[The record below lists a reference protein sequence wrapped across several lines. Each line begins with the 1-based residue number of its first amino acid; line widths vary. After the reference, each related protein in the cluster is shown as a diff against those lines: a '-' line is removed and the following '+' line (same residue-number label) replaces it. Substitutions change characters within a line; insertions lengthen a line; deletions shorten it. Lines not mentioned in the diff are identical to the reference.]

1 MSGFAPTAACPAVT
15 SNVDPVTKRTL
26 AVAALALVLLLGLA
40 PSASAHAQLES
51 TTPAAGSIL
60 NTAPDTIELSFSEH
74 VTVDSVKVI
83 DAGRHRVDTG
93 KTTKLD
99 GRTVRAALKPK
110 LPDGGYVVAWR
121 VVSADSHPIG
131 GGFTFRVGSS
141 STALD
146 PSLVQNLLAG
156 TKAPRSLGVVYGLV
170 RFVLF
175 SGLLLLVGGAAFVA
189 MLWPEGAS
197 RDRVRTILWW
207 SLDVVAVTTALGL
220 GLQGASVGGL
230 GLLDALKPSVIGDTL
245 GTSFGHVWLARLLLL
260 MPAAVLLQSI
270 DRVRTSAWRAAA
282 AVVGIAL
289 VTTPALSGHADTGRW
304 VAWATLFDVAHVG
317 SGAVWLGGLTM
328 LLAVVLRTDVTEAR
342 DVTERFS
349 AVAFGAV
356 SVVVV
361 TGTFQSFRQ
370 LGSLDGFD
378 TTYGHL
384 LIVKVVLVLTL
395 LGVASL
401 TRSALHGRLP
411 IGDLEPVGAGPGAQ
425 HVEEHDVITV
435 LRRLVA
441 AEVVIA
447 ILVVAVTSLLVDAN
461 PSGALA
467 ARGGPFDQTHV
478 VSDALVNVVVV
489 PGVVGPT
496 DIHLYVDNPAGG
508 LTQPVGVTAT
518 LSLPSGG
525 VTGIDVPFVTAGPK
539 HWTANDVDVPI
550 AGTWQLEVEVLLT
563 DIDKA
568 TTTFNVPIGGSS

>member
-1 MSGFAPTAACPAVT
+1 
-15 SNVDPVTKRTL
+15 VTKRTF
-26 AVAALALVLLLGLA
+26 AVAALALVLLVGLA

-51 TTPAAGSIL
+51 TDPASGAIL
-60 NTAPDTIELSFSEH
+60 NTAPDAIELSFSEH

-83 DAGRHRVDTG
+83 DAAQHRVDTG
-93 KTTKLD
+93 KTTKPD

-146 PSLVQNLLAG
+146 PSLVQDLLAG
-156 TKAPRSLGVVYGLV
+156 TKAPRSLGIAYGID

-175 SGLLLLVGGAAFVA
+175 SGLLLLVGGGAFIAA
-189 MLWPEGAS
+189 LWPEGAS
-197 RDRVRTILWW
+197 RERVRRILWL
-207 SLDVVAVTTALGL
+207 SLDATVVTTALGL
-220 GLQGASVGGL
+220 GLQGASVNGQ

-245 GTSFGHVWLARLLLL
+245 DTTFGRVWLARLALLVI
-260 MPAAVLLQSI
+260 AAALLQLI
-270 DRVRTSAWRAAA
+270 DRVRTTGWRLGAF
-282 AVVGIAL
+282 VVGLAL
-289 VTTPALSGHADTGRW
+289 VATPAFSGHADTGRW
-304 VAWATLFDVAHVG
+304 VAWAKAFDIAHVA
-317 SGAVWLGGLTM
+317 SGAVWLGGLAM
-328 LLAVVLRTDVTEAR
+328 LLAVVLRSDVTEAR

-349 AVAFGAV
+349 PVAFAAV
-356 SVVVV
+356 SIVVLS
-361 TGTFQSFRQ
+361 GTFQSFRQ

-384 LIVKVVLVLTL
+384 LIVKILLVLTL

-411 IGDLEPVGAGPGAQ
+411 IGDVDDAELEPVSNGPGAQ

-441 AEVVIA
+441 AEVLLAV
-447 ILVVAVTSLLVDAN
+447 LVVAVTSLLVDAN

-478 VSDALVNVVVV
+478 VSDALINVVVV

-525 VTGIDVPFVTAGPK
+525 VTGIDIPFVTAGPK
-539 HWTANDVDVPI
+539 HWTANNVDVPI
-550 AGTWQLEVEVLLT
+550 AGTWQLKVEVLLT
-563 DIDKA
+563 QIDKA

>member
-1 MSGFAPTAACPAVT
+1 
-15 SNVDPVTKRTL
+15 VTKRTF

-40 PSASAHAQLES
+40 PNASAHAELES
-51 TTPAAGSIL
+51 TTPAAGAIL
-60 NTAPDTIELSFSEH
+60 DSAPDAIQLTFSEH

-83 DAGRHRVDTG
+83 DAAQHRVDTG
-93 KTTKLD
+93 KTTKVD
-99 GRTVRAALKPK
+99 GRTVRAPLKPK
-110 LPDGGYVVAWR
+110 LSDGGYVVAWR

-146 PSLVQNLLAG
+146 PTLVQNLLAG
-156 TKAPRSLGVVYGLV
+156 TKAPRSLGVVYGIV
-170 RFVLF
+170 RFALF
-175 SGLLLLVGGAAFVA
+175 SSLLLLVGGGAFVA

-197 RDRVRTILWW
+197 RDRVRKILWW

-220 GLQGASVGGL
+220 GLQGASGAGR
-230 GLLDALKPSVIGDTL
+230 GLLDAIKPSVIGDTL
-245 GTSFGHVWLARLLLL
+245 GTEFGHVWLARLVLLVPAALLL
-260 MPAAVLLQSI
+260 QALER
-270 DRVRTSAWRAAA
+270 DRVRTTGWR
-282 AVVGIAL
+282 VTGTLVGVAL
-289 VTTPALSGHADTGRW
+289 VATPALSGHADTGRW
-304 VAWATLFDVAHVG
+304 VAWAKAFDIAHVG

-328 LLAVVLRTDVTEAR
+328 LLAVVLRSDVSEAR
-342 DVTERFS
+342 QVTERFS
-349 AVAFGAV
+349 PIAFGAV
-356 SVVVV
+356 SVVVLSGV
-361 TGTFQSFRQ
+361 FQSFRQ
-370 LGSLDGFD
+370 LGGLDGFD

-411 IGDLEPVGAGPGAQ
+411 IGGIDEQLESESESEAVRAGPGAQ
-425 HVEEHDVITV
+425 HVEEHDVITI
-435 LRRLVA
+435 LRRLVG

-447 ILVVAVTSLLVDAN
+447 ILVVAVTALLVDAN
-461 PSGALA
+461 PGIALA
-467 ARGGPFDQTHV
+467 SRGGPFDQTHV
-478 VSDALVNVVVV
+478 VDDALINVVVV

-508 LTQPVGVTAT
+508 LTQPVGVTGT
-518 LSLPSGG
+518 LSLESGG
-525 VTGIDVPFVTAGPK
+525 VTGIDIPFVDAGAK

-550 AGTWQLEVEVLLT
+550 AGTWTLKIEVLLT

>member
-1 MSGFAPTAACPAVT
+1 MT
-15 SNVDPVTKRTL
+15 SNVDPVTKRAL
-26 AVAALALVLLLGLA
+26 AVAALALALLLAMA

-51 TTPAAGSIL
+51 TNPAAGAIL
-60 NTAPDTIELSFSEH
+60 DRAPDAIELSFSEH

-83 DAGRHRVDTG
+83 DAAQHRVDTG

-110 LPDGGYVVAWR
+110 LADGGYVVAWR

-131 GGFTFRVGSS
+131 GGFTFRVGTS

-146 PSLVQNLLAG
+146 PSLVQNLLSG
-156 TKAPRSLGVVYGLV
+156 TKAPRSLGVAYGID

-175 SGLLLLVGGAAFVA
+175 SGLLLLVGGGAFVA
-189 MLWPEGAS
+189 LLWPEGAS
-197 RDRVRTILWW
+197 RDRVRRILWL
-207 SLDVVAVTTALGL
+207 SLDATVVTSALGL
-220 GLQGASVGGL
+220 GLQGASVNGG
-230 GLLDALKPSVIGDTL
+230 GVLDAIKPSVIGDTL
-245 GTSFGHVWLARLLLL
+245 DTTFGHVWLARL
-260 MPAAVLLQSI
+260 VLLVAAAALLQTI
-270 DRVRTSAWRAAA
+270 DRVRTSGWRAGALL
-282 AVVGIAL
+282 VGLAL
-289 VTTPALSGHADTGRW
+289 VATPAFSGHADTGRW
-304 VAWATLFDVAHVG
+304 VAWAKAFDIAHVA

-328 LLAVVLRTDVTEAR
+328 LLAVVLRSDVTEAR
-342 DVTERFS
+342 EVTERFS
-349 AVAFGAV
+349 TVAFAAV
-356 SVVVV
+356 TVVVA
-361 TGTFQSFRQ
+361 TGIFQSFRQ

-411 IGDLEPVGAGPGAQ
+411 IGDHDDDYERASQGPGAQ
-425 HVEEHDVITV
+425 HVDEHEVITV

-461 PSGALA
+461 PSSALA

-478 VSDALVNVVVV
+478 VNDALINVVVV
-489 PGVVGPT
+489 PGTVGPT

-508 LTQPVGVTAT
+508 LSQPVGVTAT

-525 VTGIDVPFVTAGPK
+525 VTGIDIPFVNAGPK

-550 AGTWQLEVEVLLT
+550 SGTWQLKVEVLLT